1 MTDPELLPP
10 SVDPNKSLIGIR
22 EVKARNDATPR
33 TVCKVRNF
41 EVVTDEVKGT
51 NTGPTPLETVLA
63 AFLGCEG
70 VIINR
75 CAEVMK
81 FAYSGVDFECAGE
94 VDARGSRGVQGVRP
108 HFQAVRLK
116 VTLYT
121 DEPAERVAKLR
132 KNVET
137 RCPVMNL
144 FRSADVEVR
153 AEWVLVPEGS

>member
-10 SVDPNKSLIGIR
+10 SVDPSKKLIGIR
-22 EVKARNDATPR
+22 EVRARNDATPR
-33 TVCKVRNF
+33 TVSKVRDF

-81 FAYSGVDFECAGE
+81 FAYSGVISSARARSTPGARAGSK
-94 VDARGSRGVQGVRP
+94 ASGPISRRSGSR
-108 HFQAVRLK
+108 
-116 VTLYT
+116 
-121 DEPAERVAKLR
+121 
-132 KNVET
+132 
-137 RCPVMNL
+137 
-144 FRSADVEVR
+144 
-153 AEWVLVPEGS
+153 

>member
-1 MTDPELLPP
+1 MTDPDLLPP
-10 SVDPNKSLIGIR
+10 SVDPNKLLIGIR

-33 TVCKVRNF
+33 TVSSVRGF
-41 EVVTDEVKGT
+41 EVVTDEVKGA

-81 FAYSGVDFECAGE
+81 FAYSGVDLECAGE
-94 VDARGSRGVQGVRP
+94 VDARGSRGVAGVRP

-121 DEPAERVAKLR
+121 DEPARRIAKLR
-132 KNVET
+132 KNVEY

-144 FRSADVEVR
+144 LRDADVTLDVTWETR
-153 AEWVLVPEGS
+153 PA

>member
-10 SVDPNKSLIGIR
+10 SVDPDKSLIGIR

-33 TVCKVRNF
+33 TVCKVRDF

-75 CAEVMK
+75 CAEIMR
-81 FAYSGVDFECAGE
+81 FAYSGVDLECAGE
-94 VDARGSRGVQGVRP
+94 VDARGSRGVAGVRP

-121 DEPAERVAKLR
+121 DEPAERIAKLR
-132 KNVET
+132 KNVEY

-144 FRSADVEVR
+144 LRDADVDLDVTWETR
-153 AEWVLVPEGS
+153 PA

>member
-33 TVCKVRNF
+33 TVCKVRDF

-75 CAEVMK
+75 CAEIMR
-81 FAYSGVDFECAGE
+81 FAYSGVDLECAGE
-94 VDARGSRGVQGVRP
+94 VDARGSRGVAGVRP

-121 DEPAERVAKLR
+121 DEPAERIAKLR
-132 KNVET
+132 KNVEY

-144 FRSADVEVR
+144 LRDADVDLDVTWETR
-153 AEWVLVPEGS
+153 PA

>member
-10 SVDPNKSLIGIR
+10 DVDPNKKLIGIR
-22 EVKARNDATPR
+22 EVRARNDATPR
-33 TVCKVRNF
+33 TVSKVRDF
-41 EVVTDEVKGT
+41 EIVTDEVKGT
-51 NTGPTPLETVLA
+51 NSGPTPLETVLA

-81 FAYSGVDFECAGE
+81 FAYSGVDLECTGE
-94 VDARGSRGVQGVRP
+94 VDAGGSRGVAGVRP

-121 DEPAERVAKLR
+121 DEPAERIAKLR
-132 KNVET
+132 KNVEY

-144 FRSADVEVR
+144 LRDADVDLDVTWETR
-153 AEWVLVPEGS
+153 PA

>member
-10 SVDPNKSLIGIR
+10 SVDPNKKLIGIR

-33 TVCKVRNF
+33 TVSSVRDF
-41 EVVTDEVKGT
+41 EVVTDEVKGA

-81 FAYSGVDFECAGE
+81 FAYSGVDLECAGE
-94 VDARGSRGVQGVRP
+94 VDARGSRGVAGVRP

-121 DEPAERVAKLR
+121 DEPAERIAKLR
-132 KNVET
+132 KNVEY

-144 FRSADVEVR
+144 LRDADVALDVTWENR
-153 AEWVLVPEGS
+153 PA

>member
-33 TVCKVRNF
+33 TVCKVRDF

-75 CAEVMK
+75 CAEIMK
-81 FAYSGVDFECAGE
+81 FAYSGVDLECAGE
-94 VDARGSRGVQGVRP
+94 VDARGSRGVAGVRP

-121 DEPAERVAKLR
+121 DEPAERIAKLR
-132 KNVET
+132 KNVEY

-144 FRSADVEVR
+144 LRDADVDLDVTWETR
-153 AEWVLVPEGS
+153 PA

>member
-10 SVDPNKSLIGIR
+10 SVDPSKKLIGIR
-22 EVKARNDATPR
+22 EVRARNDATPR
-33 TVCKVRNF
+33 TVSKVRDF
-41 EVVTDEVKGT
+41 EIVTDEVKGT

-81 FAYSGVDFECAGE
+81 FAYSGVDLECAGE

-121 DEPAERVAKLR
+121 DEPAERIAKLR
-132 KNVET
+132 KNVEY

-144 FRSADVEVR
+144 LRDADVALDITWETRSA
-153 AEWVLVPEGS
+153 

>member
-10 SVDPNKSLIGIR
+10 SVDPKKSLIGIR

-33 TVCKVRNF
+33 TVCKVRDF

-75 CAEVMK
+75 CAEIMR
-81 FAYSGVDFECAGE
+81 FAYSGVDLECAGE
-94 VDARGSRGVQGVRP
+94 VDARGSRGVAGVRP

-121 DEPAERVAKLR
+121 DEPTERIAKLR
-132 KNVET
+132 KNVEY

-144 FRSADVEVR
+144 LRDADVDLDVTWETR
-153 AEWVLVPEGS
+153 PA